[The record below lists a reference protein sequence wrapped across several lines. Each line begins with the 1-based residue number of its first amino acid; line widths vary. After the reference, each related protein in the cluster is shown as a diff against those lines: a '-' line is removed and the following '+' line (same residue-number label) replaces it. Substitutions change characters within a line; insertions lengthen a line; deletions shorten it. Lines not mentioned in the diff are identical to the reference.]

1 MELNTSKIS
10 DSQLLNFIVNNSN
23 INIDDVRNSIADM
36 ENKKILEDHN
46 YKIWQG
52 KDGFWRT
59 YLQREGED
67 RKLVKKKTQDKIE
80 ASVID
85 FYKRDDTKTT
95 ITFKKAYDK
104 WLSKYSIRFTTNN
117 TLNKYKTDYKRYFL
131 DTKLETMDMS
141 VINEEIITEFIISTT
156 KEQKLCQKA
165 CKTLCGYMRNTFKSA
180 KINKLI
186 DDNPF
191 DNIET
196 KTFYQYCT
204 RKIKTAEERTI
215 SKDEFKLLYE
225 RFELDHKEQPY
236 YIPTYAVE
244 FASLTGFRVS
254 EIAALK
260 WSDIQ
265 NGMIVVNKSEK
276 YVRDKKEFFIGDT
289 KNGKLRYMPLTDEIV
304 GLLRRLRMVQEEY
317 GYLNEFIFANE
328 DGRIHAPTIS
338 DCARNKCKQVGIPNK
353 SIHAYRR
360 TFSSRLKCNGLSST
374 VVSALMGHTE
384 EVNEQYYTYDVTDMQ
399 DKQLFV
405 QMVTKEI
412 AMSKDEI
419 VNENEVIKSNQ
430 SNFHLLSLETL

>member
-1 MELNTSKIS
+1 MEINTSKIS

-67 RKLVKKKTQDKIE
+67 RKLVKKKTQEKIE
-80 ASVID
+80 VAVID
-85 FYKRDDTKTT
+85 FYKQDNVKTT
-95 ITFKKAYDK
+95 ITFKKAYDN

-131 DTKLETMDMS
+131 DTKFELMDMS
-141 VINEEIITEFIISTT
+141 TINEETITEFIISTT
-156 KEQKLCQKA
+156 KEQRLCQKA

-196 KTFYQYCT
+196 KSFYQYCT

-225 RFELDHKEQPY
+225 RFELDHKEQPN

-260 WSDIQ
+260 WADIQ

-304 GLLRRLRMVQEEY
+304 GLLRRLRMVQEEF

-412 AMSKDEI
+412 AISKDET

-430 SNFHLLSLETL
+430 NNFHLLSLETL

>member
-1 MELNTSKIS
+1 MINSNIS
-10 DSQLLNFIVNNSN
+10 DTQLLKYILKNMN

-59 YLQREGED
+59 YLQKQGED
-67 RKLVKKKTQDKIE
+67 RKLVKKKTQEKIE
-80 ASVID
+80 LSIID
-85 FYKRDDTKTT
+85 FYKQDNSKTT
-95 ITFKKAYDK
+95 VTFKKAYDK

-117 TLNKYKTDYKRYFL
+117 TLNKYYTDYKRYFL
-131 DTKLETMDMS
+131 DTKLEAMDMS
-141 VINEEIITEFIISTT
+141 AINEEIITEFIISTT

-191 DNIET
+191 DDIET
-196 KTFYQYCT
+196 KAFYQYCT
-204 RKIKTAEERTI
+204 RRFKTTEERTI

-225 RFELDHKEQPY
+225 RFELDHKEQPN

-265 NGMIVVNKSEK
+265 NGMIIVNKSEK
-276 YVRDKKEFFIGDT
+276 YVRDKKEFSIGDT

-304 GLLRRLRMVQEEY
+304 GLLRKLRKVQEEY
-317 GYLNEFIFANE
+317 GYLNDFIFANE

-412 AMSKDEI
+412 AMSKDET
-419 VNENEVIKSNQ
+419 VITTEKNC
-430 SNFHLLSLETL
+430 ETVSG

>member
-1 MELNTSKIS
+1 MKDMLITLLKNGNIS
-10 DSQLLNFIVNNSN
+10 VNDIVSVLHEDN
-23 INIDDVRNSIADM
+23 IIADT
-36 ENKKILEDHN
+36 ESLKIHKNKV
-46 YKIWQG
+46 WQG

-59 YLQREGED
+59 YLQKEGSD
-67 RKLVKKKTQDKIE
+67 RKLVKKKTQEKIE
-80 ASVID
+80 EAVID
-85 FYKRDDTKTT
+85 FYRSENVKSVV
-95 ITFKKAYDK
+95 TFKKAYNK
-104 WLSKYSIRFTTNN
+104 WLSKYSIRFTTDN
-117 TLNKYKTDYKRYFL
+117 TLNKYNTDYKRYFL
-131 DTKLETMDMS
+131 DTKFESMDIS
-141 VINEEIITEFIISTT
+141 TINEEIITEFIISTT
-156 KEQKLCQKA
+156 KEQQLCQKA

-186 DDNPF
+186 NDNPF

-196 KTFYQYCT
+196 KSFYQYCT
-204 RKIKTAEERTI
+204 RKLKTAEERTI

-225 RFELDHKEQPY
+225 RFELDHAEQPN

-265 NGMIVVNKSEK
+265 NGMILVNKSEK
-276 YVRDKKEFFIGDT
+276 YIRDKKEFFIGET
-289 KNGKLRYMPLTDEIV
+289 KNGKSRYMPLTNEIV
-304 GLLRRLRMVQEEY
+304 ILLKKLRVIQEEY

-328 DGRIHAPTIS
+328 DGRIHAPVIS

-412 AMSKDEI
+412 AMSKEDDEVGNI
-419 VNENEVIKSNQ
+419 VKGEVS
-430 SNFHLLSLETL
+430 E